1 MCGQLGII
9 FGTKRRRQKEID
21 HLTDLFTD
29 LLLLS
34 EKRGRHATGV
44 AWLNRDGEHGLYKQ
58 PVPAQDFVEDRKYRR
73 VISGVGNK
81 TTILMGH
88 TRWQTRGD
96 AQNNLNNHPIKTKF
110 TLGTHN
116 GTIMNA
122 DRIFRRYNLPRVAEV
137 DSEVIF
143 RIVDSILHHSSI
155 DADRLAE
162 KLALCR
168 GQISAVMASKT
179 DPETIIVIK
188 GNKPLEL
195 RYHKRYRALMYA
207 SEGEF
212 LDMVL
217 SDPAWVDIPVE
228 PMSLLVIPCNDLL
241 GLTLRPVDFCATPR
255 LPSRPQSSFADA
267 WRQ

>member
-34 EKRGRHATGV
+34 EKRGPHATGI

-58 PVPAQDFVEDRKYRR
+58 PVLAQEFAEDRKFRR
-73 VISGVGNK
+73 VISGVSNK

-96 AQNNLNNHPIKTKF
+96 ARNNLNNHPIKTKF
-110 TLGTHN
+110 TVGTHN
-116 GTIMNA
+116 GTITNA
-122 DRIFRRYNLPRVAEV
+122 DRLFRRYKLPRVAEV

-143 RIVDSILHHSSI
+143 RIADSVLCQSSI

-162 KLALCR
+162 KLSLCR
-168 GQISAVMASKT
+168 GQMSAVIASKT

-188 GNKPLEL
+188 GNKPLEF
-195 RYHKRYRALMYA
+195 RYHKKCRALMYA

-212 LDMVL
+212 LDTVL
-217 SDPAWVDIPVE
+217 SDPAWVHIAVE
-228 PMSLLVIPCNDLL
+228 PMTLLVIPCNDLL
-241 GLTLRPVDFCATPR
+241 GLVQSPMYFCATPR
-255 LPSRPQSSFADA
+255 LPSKQQSSRIDA
-267 WRQ
+267 WR

>member
-34 EKRGRHATGV
+34 EKRGPHATGI
-44 AWLNRDGEHGLYKQ
+44 AWLNRDGEHSLYKQ
-58 PVPAQDFVEDRKYRR
+58 PVTAQEFVDDRKYGR
-73 VISGVGNK
+73 VISGVNNK

-96 AQNNLNNHPIKTKF
+96 ARNSLNNHPIKTKF
-110 TLGTHN
+110 TVGTHN
-116 GTIMNA
+116 GTISNA
-122 DRIFRRYNLPRVAEV
+122 DQLFRRYNLPRVAEV

-143 RIVDSILHHSSI
+143 RIADTVLHQSGI
-155 DADRLAE
+155 DTDILAE
-162 KLALCR
+162 KLSHCH
-168 GQISAVMASKT
+168 GQMSTVMASKT
-179 DPETIIVIK
+179 DPGTIIVIK

-207 SEGEF
+207 SEGAF
-212 LDMVL
+212 LDL
-217 SDPAWVDIPVE
+217 ILLDPAWVDIPVE
-228 PMSLLVIPCNDLL
+228 SMSLLVIPCNDLL
-241 GLTLRPVDFCATPR
+241 GLSLRPMNFCTTTRLARKQHSSLVDI
-255 LPSRPQSSFADA
+255 

>member
-34 EKRGRHATGV
+34 EKRGPHATGI

-58 PVPAQDFVEDRKYRR
+58 PVPAQEFVEDRKYGR
-73 VISGVGNK
+73 VISGVSNK

-96 AQNNLNNHPIKTKF
+96 SRNNLNNHPIKTKVI
-110 TLGTHN
+110 LGTHN
-116 GTIMNA
+116 GTITNA
-122 DRIFRRYNLPRVAEV
+122 DRLFRRYKLPRVAEV
-137 DSEVIF
+137 DSEIIF
-143 RIVDSILHHSSI
+143 RIADSVLHESSI
-155 DADRLAE
+155 DTDRLAG
-162 KLALCR
+162 KLLLCR
-168 GQISAVMASKT
+168 GQMSAVMASKT

-195 RYHKRYRALMYA
+195 RYHKKYRVLMYA
-207 SEGEF
+207 SEGDF
-212 LDMVL
+212 LDITL

-228 PMSLLVIPCNDLL
+228 PMSLLIIPCGDLL
-241 GLTLRPVDFCATPR
+241 GLTLRPMKFCTTR
-255 LPSRPQSSFADA
+255 R
-267 WRQ
+267 

>member
-9 FGTKRRRQKEID
+9 FGTKRRRQEEID
-21 HLTDLFTD
+21 HLTDIFTD

-34 EKRGRHATGV
+34 EKRGPHATGI

-58 PVPAQDFVEDRKYRR
+58 PVPAQEFVEDRRYRR

-110 TLGTHN
+110 TVGTHN
-116 GTIMNA
+116 GTISNA
-122 DRIFRRYNLPRVAEV
+122 DRLFRQYKLPRVAEV

-143 RIVDSILHHSSI
+143 RIADSVLCQSNI
-155 DADRLAE
+155 DTNRLAA
-162 KLALCR
+162 KLSFCR
-168 GQISAVMASKT
+168 GQMSAVMASKT
-179 DPETIIVIK
+179 DPGTIIAIK

-228 PMSLLVIPCNDLL
+228 PLSMLIIPCNDLL
-241 GLTLRPVDFCATPR
+241 GLTLRPMDFCATPR
-255 LPSRPQSSFADA
+255 LLSKQQSSLVDT
-267 WRQ
+267 WR